1 MTSNDIK
8 MNTIYRAERGKGGL
22 YIKMYIIYQIE

>member
-1 MTSNDIK
+1 MNDIK
-8 MNTIYRAERGKGGL
+8 MNTIYRAEIGKGES